1 MDTTHQRTE
10 GHIEAGSEGPRTQQ
24 FDEQGYPISY
34 LFLAEISS
42 RIFLFIAF
50 QPDASHEK
58 AWQALVLASV
68 SHRWLEIATSEPQL
82 CTSISFTLDSAP
94 TPLPHPDTLKEFIRR
109 SGHLPLSVH
118 IRSVFKLEEE
128 PTVALFPPGG
138 LSVTFSAIV

>member
-10 GHIEAGSEGPRTQQ
+10 RHIEAGSEGPRTQQ
-24 FDEQGYPISY
+24 FDEQGDPISY

-42 RIFLFIAF
+42 RIFPFIAS
-50 QPDASHEK
+50 QPDDSHEK
-58 AWQALVLASV
+58 AWQTLVFASV
-68 SHRWLEIATSEPQL
+68 SHRWREIATSEPQL
-82 CTSISFTLDSAP
+82 WTSISLTLDSAP

-109 SGHLPLSVH
+109 SGHPPLSVH

-128 PTVALFPPGG
+128 PTVALFPPRG